1 MVLGFTE
8 ELYYIPEQTMALD
21 SDEAVFRF
29 VWSNPGPST
38 NRTYL
43 SIHGYAHYMNECGG
57 ALDEFLDANAKI
69 GSAESRQLFLS
80 KHVINGRCVELC
92 CAFVA
97 SAQLNADRQFRCIGH
112 EDKQAVLD
120 NGLYRQNAHNVRV
133 ANRQLKNGLARVRR
147 ELERRSKEY
156 GFPEKM
162 AVVANEYRQRA
173 NAVLEKFA
181 STMANI
187 QAEYE
192 KSCARQH
199 VYSMQKVE
207 LWRAHYR
214 LFLAG
219 AYVSGVNFPNSYVGR
234 RLTVTG
240 DELSQVKV
248 GTYVHVENDDVYAQE
263 QVISGFV
270 NADNLLGSEGNY
282 LIGRL
287 QTFGSGPCLNPFSG
301 IILKKEYNRIGGF
314 SDESIEPKNDH
325 IELIYDIIVIGS
337 SNVFRYDQWDVL
349 YSPVKEYI
357 ILDNVENGG
366 DDNEGDGDT
375 AALTMFNDDDTLVDD
390 SDDDDA

>member
-1 MVLGFTE
+1 
-8 ELYYIPEQTMALD
+8 
-21 SDEAVFRF
+21 
-29 VWSNPGPST
+29 
-38 NRTYL
+38 
-43 SIHGYAHYMNECGG
+43 
-57 ALDEFLDANAKI
+57 
-69 GSAESRQLFLS
+69 
-80 KHVINGRCVELC
+80 
-92 CAFVA
+92 
-97 SAQLNADRQFRCIGH
+97 
-112 EDKQAVLD
+112 
-120 NGLYRQNAHNVRV
+120 
-133 ANRQLKNGLARVRR
+133 
-147 ELERRSKEY
+147 
-156 GFPEKM
+156 
-162 AVVANEYRQRA
+162 
-173 NAVLEKFA
+173 
-181 STMANI
+181 
-187 QAEYE
+187 
-192 KSCARQH
+192 
-199 VYSMQKVE
+199 
-207 LWRAHYR
+207 
-214 LFLAG
+214 
-219 AYVSGVNFPNSYVGR
+219 
-234 RLTVTG
+234 VTG

-314 SDESIEPKNDH
+314 SDESIEPENDH